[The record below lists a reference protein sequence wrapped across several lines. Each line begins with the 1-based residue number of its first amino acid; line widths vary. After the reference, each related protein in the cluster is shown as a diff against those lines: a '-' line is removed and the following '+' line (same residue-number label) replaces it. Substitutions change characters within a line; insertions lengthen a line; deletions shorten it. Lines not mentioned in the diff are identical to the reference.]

1 MKTEALHDKLA
12 ETLTEIKV
20 DTLVTLLSEIRL
32 SPPQRLPL
40 RIPQKKTII
49 EKNRKAREGRWEER
63 NGGSLCHIMFPR
75 WRLISEEDWI

>member
-32 SPPQRLPL
+32 SPSQRLPL
-40 RIPQKKTII
+40 RIPKKKTII
-49 EKNRKAREGRWEER
+49 EKNRKRERDDGKRETA
-63 NGGSLCHIMFPR
+63 GASAI
-75 WRLISEEDWI
+75 

>member
-49 EKNRKAREGRWEER
+49 EKNRKRARDDGKRETAGA
-63 NGGSLCHIMFPR
+63 SAI
-75 WRLISEEDWI
+75 

>member
-40 RIPQKKTII
+40 RIPKKKTII
-49 EKNRKAREGRWEER
+49 EKNRKRARDDGKRETAAP
-63 NGGSLCHIMFPR
+63 SAI
-75 WRLISEEDWI
+75 